1 MPSTP
6 PMMIS
11 VEIGAAA
18 PTPMATIDSPRA
30 MMMIRPYRSLKC
42 AGECRRQPAAPITW
56 VPT

>member
-1 MPSTP
+1 
-6 PMMIS
+6 MMIS

-42 AGECRRQPAAPITW
+42 AGEYRRQPAAPITW